1 LKEQSVVRSLGK
13 AIFELGRRSLG
24 IGVQLCRV
32 FVNRTEDKEG
42 TRLFHNFTILK
53 YKPFHFMFAENSRG
67 KKFLSTNQK
76 LTDTTTDGLTDL
88 FCLKHSEYVEIDRLT
103 VVTVFLERH

>member
-1 LKEQSVVRSLGK
+1 
-13 AIFELGRRSLG
+13 
-24 IGVQLCRV
+24 
-32 FVNRTEDKEG
+32 
-42 TRLFHNFTILK
+42 
-53 YKPFHFMFAENSRG
+53 MFAENSRG